1 MNLAFSILSDAAAS
15 NVIDDIQ
22 KLATAQEQLDHEA
35 YWGSVGIITLTGIL
49 VVFIILAI
57 LIFFFWGMGV
67 IFSAVDERKK
77 KKASSANPAPAP
89 VAVVNAEP
97 VVEEE
102 EDISDDDE
110 IIAVISA
117 AIAAYSEQD
126 GKSYEIRSI
135 KRKDIRTRSA
145 WNLAGIGDN
154 TRPF

>member
-1 MNLAFSILSDAAAS
+1 MNLALSILSDAAAS
-15 NVIDDIQ
+15 NVIDEIQ
-22 KLATAQEQLDHEA
+22 KFATAPEQVDHEA

-67 IFSAVDERKK
+67 IFSAIDNSKK
-77 KKASSANPAPAP
+77 KKAVSEKPTPAP
-89 VAVVNAEP
+89 VEKVEP
-97 VVEEE
+97 VVAEE

-135 KRKDIRTRSA
+135 RRKDSRTRSA